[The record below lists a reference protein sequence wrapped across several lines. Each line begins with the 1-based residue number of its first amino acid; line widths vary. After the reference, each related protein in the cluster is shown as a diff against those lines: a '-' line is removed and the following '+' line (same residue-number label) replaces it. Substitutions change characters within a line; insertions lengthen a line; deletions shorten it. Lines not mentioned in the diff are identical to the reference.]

1 MSAWSCVRRAR
12 CSAIGPH
19 VRQSPNIERECISQ
33 GLAVERHDPD
43 AVRRIWI
50 EQEVSHVLVLCEP
63 VLACADVA
71 ASESRARN
79 RYALLFG

>member
-1 MSAWSCVRRAR
+1 MRLARRAAVRRP
-12 CSAIGPH
+12 PH
-19 VRQSPNIERECISQ
+19 VWQSPNIQCECISQ
-33 GLAVERHDPD
+33 GLAIERRNPD

-50 EQEVSHVLVLCEP
+50 EQEVSHVLVLREP
-63 VLACADVA
+63 VLACVDVA